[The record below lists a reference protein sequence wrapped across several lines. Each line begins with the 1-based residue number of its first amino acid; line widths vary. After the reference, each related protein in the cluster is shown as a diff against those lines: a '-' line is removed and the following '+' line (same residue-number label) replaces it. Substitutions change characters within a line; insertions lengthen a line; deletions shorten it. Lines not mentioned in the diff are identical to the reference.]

1 MPLPEMNMMIHS
13 FYCTEGKEVRRPQE
27 RAKLMVKFNRIMG
40 LFGKR

>member
-13 FYCTEGKEVRRPQE
+13 FYCTEGKEVRRPRE
-27 RAKLMVKFNRIMG
+27 RINLLGKFNRVMS